1 MYTSMILNLGIMI
14 WRTLYN
20 ISPQWYLSLPQSRN
34 DAQIIK
40 AKSLQTLDILNL
52 SYKLAN
58 IWLRFPKN
66 DAQNILFSSEN
77 ISEWFEKKGAR
88 HFKII
93 HNKIGGIQ
101 NRVEIFCNKLL
112 KCIFGGPKLHL
123 GQKKFKINFKFFH
136 FS

>member
-20 ISPQWYLSLPQSRN
+20 TSPQWYLSLPQSRN

-66 DAQNILFSSEN
+66 DVQNILFSSEN

-123 GQKKFKINFKFFH
+123 GQKKNSK
-136 FS
+136 